1 MDEREQLE
9 LTIQKIGE
17 TQEGLAMTRSHKR
30 RQDLRRA
37 LEKLNRRKR
46 QLERELTAEK

>member
-9 LTIQKIGE
+9 LTVQKIEE
-17 TQEGLAMTRSHKR
+17 TQEGLTMTRSHKR

-46 QLERELTAEK
+46 QLERNLAAGK

>member
-1 MDEREQLE
+1 MTTNEQLNMIKQRIE
-9 LTIQKIGE
+9 E

-46 QLERELTAEK
+46 QLERDLKAGK